1 MEVWRT
7 EQIPQELLDLR
18 SELELLSPQVRSRVL
33 ALWDRAAN
41 SAQLQNRLVKMAQ
54 EAVDELRLDVKYLL
68 FDLRAT
74 RNERDGYRQQ
84 LTEMS
89 EDNS

>member
-1 MEVWRT
+1 M
-7 EQIPQELLDLR
+7 
-18 SELELLSPQVRSRVL
+18 
-33 ALWDRAAN
+33 
-41 SAQLQNRLVKMAQ
+41 QNRLVKMAQ

-74 RNERDGYRQQ
+74 RNERDSYRQQ